1 MLFNAS
7 NDNWFGDTIGPYQ
20 HLQIARYRAAENRKP
35 LVRSTSTGLS
45 ALIDKFG
52 SVIKSIDIDNLE
64 QKVSNSQ
71 QIESIIFTRS
81 GHTPFITFG
90 KWPSIFFILILIF
103 GSFFNKM
110 LRNEKD

>member
-1 MLFNAS
+1 M
-7 NDNWFGDTIGPYQ
+7 
-20 HLQIARYRAAENRKP
+20 
-35 LVRSTSTGLS
+35 S

-52 SVIKSIDIDNLE
+52 SVVKRIDLDNSD
-64 QKVSNSQ
+64 QSVKNSQ
-71 QIESIIFTRS
+71 LIEANIFSRS